1 MTMSDTPLAYV
12 RKEDA
17 PFLPPP
23 ANTVGVQG
31 WLRENLF
38 SGLLNSA
45 LTIVFGT
52 LVVLVAWRVF
62 NFAIVDAVW
71 SGADREAC
79 VGEATGACW
88 PMIAAKMPQWIY
100 GFYPIDQRWRVNLCF
115 LAFALGVIPML
126 IPSAPY
132 KKWNALYLFLLFPLI
147 TLVLLTGGNLDF
159 GVQGYTGLVIF
170 LLFLAAAVPLAAF
183 GMEEGIARNM
193 IGLVV
198 AGLAMIAWL
207 ASFATGPIPVTIGG
221 MTMQGMPVL
230 VSLLAIASGVLS
242 LGVAAADREK
252 RGMPIIL
259 GWFILLAGLLA
270 AMFFLDID
278 FGLQRVETQQ
288 WGGLLVT
295 LVVSITGIVT
305 SLPIGIL
312 LALGRRSEMP
322 VVRTLSVIFIEV
334 IRGVPLITILFM
346 SSVMLPLFLPPGVSF
361 DKLLRAL
368 IGVALFSS
376 AYMAEVVRGGLQAI
390 PKGQYEGAMALGLS
404 YWQMMIQIILPQ
416 ALKISIPNIVGNFI
430 SLFKDTTLVLIIG
443 LFDLLGIVQTGL
455 RDPVWASSSSA
466 PTGYLTV
473 ALMFWVFCFGM
484 SRYAMYTERRLQTG
498 HRR

>member
-52 LVVLVAWRVF
+52 LVVMVAWRVF

-147 TLVLLTGGNLDF
+147 TLVLLTGGNF
-159 GVQGYTGLVIF
+159 NFSPATYAIMAPSVAEAFVRYRWWASRLV
-170 LLFLAAAVPLAAF
+170 LGAVIVL
-183 GMEEGIARNM
+183 
-193 IGLVV
+193 
-198 AGLAMIAWL
+198 
-207 ASFATGPIPVTIGG
+207 TGPAITDLFGRLGNVIGDRYG
-221 MTMQGMPVL
+221 GPA
-230 VSLLAIASGVLS
+230 LAGVLFQGW
-242 LGVAAADREK
+242 LVAELVASR
-252 RGMPIIL
+252 
-259 GWFILLAGLLA
+259 
-270 AMFFLDID
+270 
-278 FGLQRVETQQ
+278 
-288 WGGLLVT
+288 WGRT
-295 LVVSITGIVT
+295 PDATPNAHTT
-305 SLPIGIL
+305 SV
-312 LALGRRSEMP
+312 AVAS
-322 VVRTLSVIFIEV
+322 
-334 IRGVPLITILFM
+334 
-346 SSVMLPLFLPPGVSF
+346 PG
-361 DKLLRAL
+361 A
-368 IGVALFSS
+368 
-376 AYMAEVVRGGLQAI
+376 
-390 PKGQYEGAMALGLS
+390 
-404 YWQMMIQIILPQ
+404 
-416 ALKISIPNIVGNFI
+416 
-430 SLFKDTTLVLIIG
+430 
-443 LFDLLGIVQTGL
+443 
-455 RDPVWASSSSA
+455 
-466 PTGYLTV
+466 
-473 ALMFWVFCFGM
+473 
-484 SRYAMYTERRLQTG
+484 
-498 HRR
+498 